1 MPAESDAESD
11 RPAPAPGR
19 DDGRETGPGGH
30 SGRSGFSLSNLG
42 APVLGALYMIG
53 ASLGFSIMNV
63 AIREASHELEP
74 LQVVFLRNFFAMA
87 FMLPWFARAGLGVLR
102 TKRLSLYVWRS
113 VVGLVAMALWFFSL
127 AYLPLAQAVAL
138 NFTVPLFAT
147 AAAAMFLGEIV
158 RARRWTATAIGFL
171 GVLVILRPG
180 FQELTWPMA
189 LPILAAAV
197 MAVSV
202 VIVKRLSRTEEPG
215 TMVFF
220 MNVLAT
226 PLSLVPALFVWQW
239 PSWTV
244 IGLMTLV
251 GFIAV
256 FSHVALTRAFKMADA
271 SAMLPFEYTKLP
283 FVAALG
289 FILFGEVPDLWTWV
303 GAGIIAGS
311 SLYIA
316 HRESVVARERKAS
329 QIVRESPRSS
339 QG

>member
-1 MPAESDAESD
+1 MTADSSPARQRADGEGDA
-11 RPAPAPGR
+11 PP
-19 DDGRETGPGGH
+19 DGARALPGG
-30 SGRSGFSLSNLG
+30 LS
-42 APVLGALYMIG
+42 APMLGALYMVG

-63 AIREASHELEP
+63 AIREASQELDP
-74 LQVVFLRNFFAMA
+74 LQVVFLRNFFAML
-87 FMLPWFARAGLGVLR
+87 FMLPWFARAGLAVFRTPRLPLYVLR
-102 TKRLSLYVWRS
+102 TC
-113 VVGLVAMALWFFSL
+113 VGLVAMVLWFLSL
-127 AYLPLAQAVAL
+127 AYLPIAQAVAL

-189 LPILAAAV
+189 LPIVAAAV
-197 MAVSV
+197 MACSV

-215 TMVFF
+215 TIVFF
-220 MNVLAT
+220 MNVLSA

-244 IGLMTLV
+244 VGLMTLV
-251 GFIAV
+251 GFVAV

-283 FVAALG
+283 FVAGLAFL
-289 FILFGEVPDLWTWV
+289 LYGEVPDLWTWI

-316 HRESVVARERKAS
+316 HREAVVARERRAS
-329 QIVRESPRSS
+329 QVAREAPLRSG
-339 QG
+339 Q